1 MGRRELGLGVGR
13 DSCQSIGAPGETSAG
28 AGVTSRSR
36 YVLGVAAALGG
47 AALFAA
53 AIRDVGWSEVAA
65 GIRRVGWGLLPIL
78 ALAGLRFVI
87 RAEAWRRCMAPEAR
101 ISLRQAW
108 EAYLAGDAIGNLTPL
123 GLVASEPTKVFLIR
137 HRLATRQA
145 ASSLALDV
153 FVYSTSV
160 VAMIGI
166 GLVALILTLPLP
178 DVWRAAIIGAI
189 AALVVGVFVAWR
201 LVGGTWDDARGPRPR
216 WRARLAALRESVL
229 VRSAGHPS
237 RLWSVFL
244 LHALFHLSAIAEA
257 YLTLWWLGAAPTLP
271 QALIFSALDR
281 VVIVVF
287 KFVPLRIGVD
297 EASAGGMAALLGWP
311 AVTGIALALVKK
323 LRSLV
328 WTGVGL
334 LLIASHPAQA
344 APAADPRET
353 APVHRT

>member
-1 MGRRELGLGVGR
+1 MIFDLSKAGRRRTV
-13 DSCQSIGAPGETSAG
+13 IGI
-28 AGVTSRSR
+28 
-36 YVLGVAAALGG
+36 AAAIGG
-47 AALFAA
+47 AALFAI

-87 RAEAWRRCMAPEAR
+87 RAEAWRRCMAPESR

-153 FVYSTSV
+153 FVYATSV
-160 VAMIGI
+160 AAMIGI
-166 GLVALILTLPLP
+166 GLVAFVVTLSLP
-178 DVWRAAIIGAI
+178 DAWRAAIVGAI
-189 AALVVGVFVAWR
+189 AALVGGVVVTWR
-201 LVGGTWDDARGPRPR
+201 LVGGTWHDARGARPR
-216 WRARLAALRESVL
+216 WRARLSALRESVL
-229 VRSAGHPS
+229 IRSAGHPS

-244 LHALFHLSAIAEA
+244 LHALFHLCAIAEA
-257 YLTLWWLGAAPTLP
+257 YLTLWWLGAAPTVS
-271 QALIFSALDR
+271 QAVIFSALDR
-281 VVIVVF
+281 VVVVAF

-311 AVTGIALALVKK
+311 PVIGITLALVKK
-323 LRSLV
+323 LRSLA

-334 LLIASHPAQA
+334 LLIASHPVQA
-344 APAADPRET
+344 VPAGDPRET

>member
-1 MGRRELGLGVGR
+1 MTARQRY
-13 DSCQSIGAPGETSAG
+13 AAG
-28 AGVTSRSR
+28 AT
-36 YVLGVAAALGG
+36 AALAG
-47 AALFAA
+47 AVLFAV

-78 ALAGLRFVI
+78 GLAGLRFVV
-87 RAEAWRRCMAPEAR
+87 RAEAWRRCMTPESR
-101 ISLRQAW
+101 IPLRQAW
-108 EAYLAGDAIGNLTPL
+108 AAYLAGDALGNITPL

-160 VAMIGI
+160 VAMIAI
-166 GLVALILTLPLP
+166 GLVALMFTLSLP
-178 DVWRAAIIGAI
+178 DAWRVAIGGVIAVLAAGV
-189 AALVVGVFVAWR
+189 AAAWR
-201 LVGGTWDDARGPRPR
+201 LVGGTWDSSRGPRPG
-216 WRARLAALRESVL
+216 WRARLSAARESVL
-229 VRSAGHPS
+229 ALSAGHPA

-244 LHALFHLSAIAEA
+244 LHVLFHVCAFLEV
-257 YLTLWWLGAAPTLP
+257 YLTLWWLRGPADGIGAAAAPTLA

-281 VVIVVF
+281 VIIVLF
-287 KFVPLRIGVD
+287 KFVPFRIGVD
-297 EASAGGMAALLGWP
+297 EASSGGMAALLGWP
-311 AVTGIALALVKK
+311 AATGVTLAVVKK
-323 LRSLV
+323 VRSLA

-344 APAADPRET
+344 TPAADPRES